1 MQDAISSLGT
11 AAKKDASDFAGA
23 NHTHDDRYY
32 TEIETN
38 ALVNKRIE
46 GSSNNQI
53 FANRPSVS
61 IDGTIC
67 GIPVTYEQEN
77 ARGIFPVVGFHYSN
91 NDKQL
96 IINWYANG
104 TMYTSK
110 INIDEHMV
118 S

>member
-32 TEIETN
+32 TETETN
-38 ALVNKRIE
+38 TLLGKKMTGA
-46 GSSNNQI
+46 SNNQI
-53 FANRPSVS
+53 FANRPSVN

-67 GIPVTYEQEN
+67 GIPVTYKQEN
-77 ARGIFPVVGFHYSN
+77 ARGIFPVVGFHYDN
-91 NDKQL
+91 NNKKL
-96 IINWYANG
+96 IINWYADG
-104 TMYTSK
+104 TMFTSK

-118 S
+118 G